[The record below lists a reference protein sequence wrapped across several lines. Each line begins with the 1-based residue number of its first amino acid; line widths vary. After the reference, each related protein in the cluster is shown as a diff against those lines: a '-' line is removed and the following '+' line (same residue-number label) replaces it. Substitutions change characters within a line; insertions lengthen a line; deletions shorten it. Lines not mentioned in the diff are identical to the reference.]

1 MNNFQVVM
9 AIYCGLNMQ
18 AIQRLRKTWKGVGKE
33 HIALLKELDQL
44 FEATENYKHYRTQLR
59 QAIDENR
66 PVLPFQGVYLKSL
79 VFIEENH
86 DKTERGLVNVEK
98 LEMLFKVLNELRMCQ
113 RYPFPFPEVP
123 EIQDYLTNLEAMSDD
138 ELYKN
143 SKQCEESSNETP
155 NHLRKSVKLKKKI

>member
-44 FEATENYKHYRTQLR
+44 FEAAENYKQYRTRLR
-59 QAIDENR
+59 AAIDENQ

-79 VFIEENH
+79 VFIEENS
-86 DKTERGLVNVEK
+86 DKTERGLLNVEK
-98 LEMLFKVLNELRMCQ
+98 LEMLYKVLHELRQCQ
-113 RYPFPFPEVP
+113 RYPFPFSEVSQ
-123 EIQDYLTNLEAMSDD
+123 IQDYLTNLEAMTDD

-143 SKQCEESSNETP
+143 SKQCEENTSETP
-155 NHLRKSVKLKKKI
+155 NHLRKAVKLKKKI